1 MGKIA
6 WKVINAGAVVLAT
19 AAADEA
25 LEVGWRV
32 ATGKRPPAVPENP
45 DSRWRKLIVWAMLSG
60 AIAGLARL
68 VATRAAATYYEK
80 SAGRL
85 PTVMREALEEAEA
98 ATAPPAEVSAQ
109 A

>member
-1 MGKIA
+1 MRLGSCRITNRNGGGWWREQVASRTMGAEEGCVMMGKIA

-45 DSRWRKLIVWAMLSG
+45 DSRWRKPIVWAMLSG
-60 AIAGLARL
+60 AIAGL
-68 VATRAAATYYEK
+68 
-80 SAGRL
+80 
-85 PTVMREALEEAEA
+85 
-98 ATAPPAEVSAQ
+98 
-109 A
+109 